1 MQMFA
6 MEIIQL
12 NWSFCRLPI
21 LYALQCIYRTGR
33 NVVIYARFNI
43 VSIDLLMFT
52 IRITNDAR
60 EDEMEDNMGQV
71 NTMIGN

>member
-1 MQMFA
+1 MYTVRP
-6 MEIIQL
+6 EII
-12 NWSFCRLPI
+12 
-21 LYALQCIYRTGR
+21 
-33 NVVIYARFNI
+33 VIYTRFNI
-43 VSIDLLMFT
+43 ASFDLLMFT